1 MNTPKNRGPLPND
14 SHARSYFPSSMSL
27 PAKFKVI
34 ETSETEHRRVYM
46 KEKRQEME
54 RNRGTDMSVRPKS
67 PLFSG
72 LAVLSAA
79 AVSQEK
85 EQMPAVNHQKAKVK
99 DTEKRSAASAQ
110 QFKRKSGSAPRN
122 DNGSKLNSA
131 TMPRTSSYTTPP
143 PHEPRDE
150 FEMPTDASFSDP
162 RSPHHVQ
169 PTTKEKLT
177 TACAYDHKHLIGR
190 FCFHCR
196 GMEMPWGDDL
206 PIAVDASGTEIRKAP
221 QGALLEGVKNL
232 TEPLEISRLAILIE
246 FRTILQDL
254 NTIPGLAETL
264 RFFPNLHD
272 VARRITDL
280 TKELETLADE
290 SEREQLP
297 HWFNTLHELL
307 REPTLTHDQ
316 YFERVAREWNLRPMD
331 EGIRRVKAVP
341 DFFRI
346 SRRVFTSPPVMLTR
360 EDAIKN
366 DSEIHNKAE
375 VDELINHLDRN
386 ESRGPGY
393 VQFTLDFVN
402 WLRGGAHST
411 GHDAPQ
417 WGPHYAKEYHDL
429 RHPAPA
435 VVHNT
440 SNNASRFSGRLDFY
454 RDHNSAPTTP
464 CCSEEDSDVEV
475 YDSNDDEEEL
485 EGAYFK
491 KLPEVKKNTPGRAN
505 VKWRFVEG
513 TDIENAELGNPD
525 PSKFYLTRQNV
536 DDPLEIDLRQY
547 AQISGF
553 NWDDPAH
560 IRKLNK
566 ARAQNRKRTHGNI
579 AETRIPWTQME
590 KICLEEEVRDAIK
603 AGFDRRTMNWDEIA
617 ARLKE
622 RFEGVFQ
629 PKGSKL
635 APGIERETKDGKKD
649 RTLKTTRS
657 GRTGYNR
664 SGSATETQALK
675 YPDILK
681 LINKATGLGGKGG
694 RGIIRGSRRSVSEMI
709 DDEQDEEDNRPTK
722 KPRTLTR
729 RFSASP
735 PPCMLKKHY
744 DDDNDEPS
752 PLPTAGPS
760 TLKAAFS
767 VKFGKSNAK
776 QFDAKSGRN

>member
-1 MNTPKNRGPLPND
+1 
-14 SHARSYFPSSMSL
+14 
-27 PAKFKVI
+27 
-34 ETSETEHRRVYM
+34 
-46 KEKRQEME
+46 
-54 RNRGTDMSVRPKS
+54 MSVRPKS
-67 PLFSG
+67 PPFPG

-79 AVSQEK
+79 AAFQEK
-85 EQMPAVNHQKAKVK
+85 EQMPAVDHQKAKIK
-99 DTEKRSAASAQ
+99 NTERRSAASTQ
-110 QFKRKSGSAPRN
+110 QLKRKSGSAPRN
-122 DNGSKLNSA
+122 EDGSKFDNS
-131 TMPRTSSYTTPP
+131 TMPCTSSHTTPP
-143 PHEPRDE
+143 PNGPRDE
-150 FEMPTDASFSDP
+150 FEMPTDASFSDS

-169 PTTKEKLT
+169 PTTKEKLST
-177 TACAYDHKHLIGR
+177 TCAYYHKHLIGR

-206 PIAVDASGTEIRKAP
+206 PIAVDASGNEIRKAP

-232 TEPLEISRLAILIE
+232 TEAHEISQLAILIE

-254 NTIPGLAETL
+254 DTIPGLVENL
-264 RFFPNLHD
+264 KFFPNLHD

-316 YFERVAREWNLRPMD
+316 YFARVAREWNLRPIK
-331 EGIRRVKAVP
+331 EAIRRVKTAALVP
-341 DFFRI
+341 DSFRM
-346 SRRVFTSPPVMLTR
+346 STRVFTTPPMALTR

-366 DSEIHNKAE
+366 DNEIHNKAE
-375 VDELINHLDRN
+375 VDELIDHLDRN

-417 WGPHYAKEYHDL
+417 WGPRYAKEYHDL
-429 RHPAPA
+429 RYPVPAE
-435 VVHNT
+435 VHNT
-440 SNNASRFSGRLDFY
+440 SNNASGFSGRLDFY
-454 RDHNSAPTTP
+454 RGHNSAPTTP
-464 CCSEEDSDVEV
+464 RCSEEDSDVEV

-513 TDIENAELGNPD
+513 SDIENAELGKPD

-536 DDPLEIDLRQY
+536 DDPLEVDLRQY

-553 NWDDPAH
+553 NWNDPED
-560 IRKLNK
+560 IKKLNK

-590 KICLEEEVRDAIK
+590 KICLEEEIRDAIK

-617 ARLKE
+617 ARLKD

-635 APGIERETKDGKKD
+635 APGVEREAKDGKKD
-649 RTLKTTRS
+649 RTLKTSRS

-681 LINKATGLGGKGG
+681 LVNKATGLGGKGG

-709 DDEQDEEDNRPTK
+709 DDQQDEEDNRPTK
-722 KPRTLTR
+722 KSKTLTR

-735 PPCMLKKHY
+735 PPRILKKHC
-744 DDDNDEPS
+744 DDDNDESS
-752 PLPTAGPS
+752 PPPTEPPAV
-760 TLKAAFS
+760 KAAFNL
-767 VKFGKSNAK
+767 KFSKSNAK
-776 QFDAKSGRN
+776 QFDAKPGRN